1 LISYESLNKCEISKI
16 DIHKE
21 YGNFYEVIA
30 TTNYLMSLGLIV
42 NSDSLN
48 EVLLM
53 HPIIVIS
60 VKRKTAER
68 YCCIGGLRSWLIA
81 KSVLDC
87 KHKVPVV
94 VLTNASPERILS
106 IMHADM
112 LLSPLLNSVSQL
124 SDVGVIYE
132 KIGSDGIQKIFTKGN
147 QSKEALAK
155 NMRCAKNSIFRPK
168 QGSSKT
174 KNEETCRK

>member
-1 LISYESLNKCEISKI
+1 MY
-16 DIHKE
+16 
-21 YGNFYEVIA
+21 
-30 TTNYLMSLGLIV
+30 
-42 NSDSLN
+42 
-48 EVLLM
+48 
-53 HPIIVIS
+53 
-60 VKRKTAER
+60 
-68 YCCIGGLRSWLIA
+68 
-81 KSVLDC
+81 
-87 KHKVPVV
+87 
-94 VLTNASPERILS
+94 
-106 IMHADM
+106 ADM